1 MAALRHLVLAI
12 LGAMGML
19 SVSPAFAFA
28 DSCPMEVSAAHSMP
42 MHRHGQP
49 AAPMNHD
56 QQVCAA
62 CVAVLPPPPSIGS
75 HVLPPVVLFT
85 GKLQPL
91 SGIDLALDPP
101 PRRIG

>member
-12 LGAMGML
+12 LAATGML
-19 SVSPAFAFA
+19 SVFPTVAVA
-28 DSCPMEVSAAHSMP
+28 DACPMEVSAAHSMP
-42 MHRHGQP
+42 MHHQGQP

-75 HVLPPVVLFT
+75 HVLPPMVLFR
-85 GKLQPL
+85 L

-101 PRRIG
+101 PPRIG